1 MWRDVLERLER
12 AGIVLDRIE
21 YANEILG
28 YRKTEELFDEL
39 NKLLDGDITAG
50 NYTHIIDFLDENMT
64 TIHAF
69 DVEAMSVTEALQNQN
84 EMETE

>member
-1 MWRDVLERLER
+1 MWRDVLEKLKR
-12 AGIVLDRIE
+12 AQIVLDRIE

-39 NKLLDGDITAG
+39 TILLQGEVTAG
-50 NYTHIIDFLDENMT
+50 NYAHIIDFLDENET

-69 DVEAMSVTEALQNQN
+69 DVEALSVTEALQNQN